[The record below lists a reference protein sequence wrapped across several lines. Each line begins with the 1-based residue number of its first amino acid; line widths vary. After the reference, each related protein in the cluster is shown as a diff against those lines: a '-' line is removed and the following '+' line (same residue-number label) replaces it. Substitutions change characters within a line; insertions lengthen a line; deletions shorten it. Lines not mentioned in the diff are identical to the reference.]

1 MKNPILILTAL
12 LAISAGAQPAA
23 NPPGAPFSPALR
35 GLPASPVN
43 SGLPASPANPGLPGF
58 NNTFGGFFTNQV
70 GSNLISA
77 DLGPILAN
85 LQNDI
90 QQAMPLLIAFIGNAQ
105 SGNFTNET
113 SAAGTT
119 PTSSAV
125 TRPTGN
131 SSGLVSQNFSSL
143 NSRDVST
150 HFPIAPAGAAQT
162 PASTTQ
168 AGAVGF
174 LSPTGVTNSTGLR
187 PGFGA
192 LFDAN
197 GFPVVSNPDEVF
209 RQLVIL
215 EDDMERMLPIVVAL
229 NGGSLTT
236 LTGAVTNSAGT
247 VNNGFFNP
255 VTAPAA
261 NPASRTVT
269 PTGR

>member
-1 MKNPILILTAL
+1 MKNPILILTIL

-35 GLPASPVN
+35 GFPASPVN
-43 SGLPASPANPGLPGF
+43 SGLPASPANSGLPGF

-70 GSNLISA
+70 GSNLISG

-85 LQNDI
+85 LQSDI
-90 QQAMPLLIAFIGNAQ
+90 QQAMPLLTAFIGNAQ
-105 SGNFTNET
+105 SGNFTN
-113 SAAGTT
+113 GV
-119 PTSSAV
+119 SAV
-125 TRPTGN
+125 GTTGN
-131 SSGLVSQNFSSL
+131 SSGLVSQNFSTL
-143 NSRDVST
+143 ASRDVST
-150 HFPIAPAGAAQT
+150 HFPLATAGAAQT
-162 PASTTQ
+162 PASTQ
-168 AGAVGF
+168 AGASGF
-174 LSPTGVTNSTGLR
+174 LSPTGVSNSTGLR

-197 GFPVVSNPDEVF
+197 GFPVVSNPNEVF

-236 LTGAVTNSAGT
+236 LAGTNSTGA